1 MAKIHGVII
10 PKASGS
16 IGNITFRTSQRE
28 TVASEKIIKNP
39 SKTPAQVE
47 QRANFKDKLKF
58 APLFQPVAKLAYSR
72 EGFKTAYSKLTRRM
86 LLATDAS
93 TFNALTQSSG
103 ISPMVEGDIVVN
115 RIGYTFPAEG
125 TTGEAARKFSLSISF
140 KTPTNARHDENDAL
154 LREDFTQKAVVVNL
168 PHLVPFS
175 DLAEDVEIT
184 NTSWSEDT
192 CTVMMMVTAYENVRK
207 ASGSEQNSYLGDD
220 SELPMPLIVY
230 RGKRMKLQTNT
241 PVYFN

>member
-28 TVASEKIIKNP
+28 TVASEKIITNP

-47 QRANFKDKLKF
+47 QRANFKSKLQF
-58 APLFQPVAKLAYSR
+58 APLYQPVAKLAYTR

-86 LLATDAS
+86 LLASDAS
-93 TFNALTQSSG
+93 TFNALTASSG

-125 TTGEAARKFSLSISF
+125 TTGENARKFSMSINF
-140 KTPTNARHDENDAL
+140 QTPANARHNEDDQLE
-154 LREDFTQKAVVVNL
+154 REDFTQVAVVVNL
-168 PHLVPFS
+168 QHLVPFA
-175 DLAEDVEIT
+175 DLAEEVQVT
-184 NTSWSEDT
+184 NTSWSENT
-192 CTVMMMVTAYENVRK
+192 CTVMLNVLAYENVRT
-207 ASGSEQNSYLGDD
+207 ASGTEQSGYLADD
-220 SELPMPLIVY
+220 AELPMPLIVY

-241 PVYFN
+241 PVYYN

>member
-28 TVASEKIIKNP
+28 TVASEKIIANP

-47 QRANFKDKLKF
+47 QRASFKDRLKY

-72 EGFKTAYSKLTRRM
+72 DGFKTAYSKLTRRM
-86 LLATDAS
+86 LLAEDQS
-93 TFNALTQSSG
+93 TFNALTTSSG
-103 ISPMVEGDIVVN
+103 ISPMVEGVIVVN

-125 TTGEAARKFSLSISF
+125 TTGEDARKFTMSINF
-140 KTPTNARHDENDAL
+140 QTPANARHGDDNEL
-154 LREDFTQKAVVVNL
+154 LPEDFTQVAVVVNL
-168 PHLVPFS
+168 QHLVPYA
-175 DLAEDVEIT
+175 DLAEEVQII
-184 NTSWSEDT
+184 NTSWSENT
-192 CTVMMMVTAYENVRK
+192 CTIRLNVLAFEAVRK
-207 ASGSEQNSYLGDD
+207 ASGSEQS
-220 SELPMPLIVY
+220 SELSADPEFPMPLIVY
-230 RGKRMKLQTNT
+230 RGNRMKLQANT